1 MAQDPAIVE
10 NTPDVEVPQ
19 PEEVPVEDT
28 PAKSAVKLA
37 LGRWKRYALRT
48 FGKNAAEFQNDDIPE
63 DLKAD
68 IIERLKACKS
78 ELEVA
83 DVFEEVKPVVE
94 DPIKSLAR
102 AIEKA
107 VASA

>member
-1 MAQDPAIVE
+1 
-10 NTPDVEVPQ
+10 
-19 PEEVPVEDT
+19 
-28 PAKSAVKLA
+28 
-37 LGRWKRYALRT
+37 
-48 FGKNAAEFQNDDIPE
+48 
-63 DLKAD
+63 LKAD